1 MNSKILLAFLG
12 GAVLASGIVYMA
24 VKPTAPGNRTYAAV
38 KSIYVNPV
46 NPSMP
51 SAADQVTPEQV
62 GAAVVSTES
71 AAPLRE
77 LPGDHVAESK
87 TPYKPEKRSPSGAA
101 RPAGVA
107 HVIQPR
113 IPADINKP
121 VTSDPPVVS
130 PPPIPEPSQPVVEPL
145 RDPPQP
151 EPLPPP
157 VRQPHTVTLNSGTA
171 IAVRIGETL
180 TADHNQPGDGFLAT
194 LDQPLVVDGF
204 VIAERGARLEGRIVE
219 ADRGGRVKGT
229 SRLEIE
235 LVKLA
240 TADGQHVRIRTS
252 PFAKQSESSIRS
264 DAAKIGIGAAIG
276 AAIGGIA
283 SGGKGAGIGAG
294 VGGAAGAG
302 DVLLTRGKAAAIPV
316 ETRVSFHLQEPLTLT
331 ERLR

>member
-24 VKPTAPGNRTYAAV
+24 VKPTAPGNQTYAAE
-38 KSIYVNPV
+38 KPIYVNP
-46 NPSMP
+46 PMAST
-51 SAADQVTPEQV
+51 DQVSPEQV
-62 GAAVVSTES
+62 GEPGRSTD
-71 AAPLRE
+71 APAPLRE
-77 LPGDHVAESK
+77 LPGDHVVDRLK
-87 TPYKPEKRSPSGAA
+87 YPDKPEKPSPSGPA
-101 RPAGVA
+101 RRAEVA
-107 HVIQPR
+107 QVIQPR
-113 IPADINKP
+113 VPAEMNKP
-121 VTSDPPVVS
+121 AASDPPAAT
-130 PPPIPEPSQPVVEPL
+130 PQPIPEPSQPVQEPL
-145 RDPPQP
+145 REPPQP

-157 VRQPHTVTLNSGTA
+157 VRQPHTVTLNSGTV

-180 TADHNQPGDGFLAT
+180 TADHNQPGDSFLAT
-194 LDQPLVVDGF
+194 LDQPVIVDGF

-219 ADRGGRVKGT
+219 ADRGGRVKGV

-252 PFAKQSESSIRS
+252 PFAKQSESSTRS
-264 DAAKIGIGAAIG
+264 DAAKVGIGAAIG

-316 ETRVSFHLQEPLTLT
+316 ETRVSFHLQEPVTLT